1 VNIHAHQKCP
11 RCQAPIGRADT
22 MCWACRHV
30 VVPPRIHTRN
40 VWLVP
45 LLEVLAAA
53 VIVVF
58 LLKYRTQVVGTL
70 RAALRSLLKP

>member
-1 VNIHAHQKCP
+1 
-11 RCQAPIGRADT
+11 

-30 VVPPRIHTRN
+30 IVAPRVHTRN

-53 VIVVF
+53 VLVVF
-58 LLKYRTQVVGTL
+58 LLKYRTQVEGTMQ
-70 RAALRSLLKP
+70 AALRSLLKH